1 MTTSATGADVPPG
14 VNVPP
19 SRRTARMVKRQA
31 AWKPGFLPFLVT
43 AALAYALSSA
53 LYSPRVTLM
62 GWVVTVLW
70 TLPVVSSLVGVTGAA
85 LTRRRIAR
93 QRGWTQ
99 AAPALYDRLVVLV
112 PTIGRDDTYPA
123 LERSVLSYCA
133 FLPRWFPDLRIDILT
148 EEGCEAAGR
157 IDDLAARSPL
167 MRVVTVPKAYRT
179 PNGTRFKARAN
190 HYAHELRIAEGEAL
204 DDVWVLHMDDDTGVG
219 PDTAEQVA
227 RFINAQR
234 RAGPDGKHLAQGMLT
249 YPRENAVNRLTWLAD
264 AIRPADDIA
273 RFAVLT
279 GGGTPLAGLHGELLL
294 LRASIEATIGWDF
307 GPDSICEDAHLAL
320 VFASR
325 YKGRSDWFS
334 GRSYGASPAT
344 MRDFLKQRERW
355 SWGLVG
361 LAFNRSLPRRSRAL
375 LMYSVT
381 TWVLGPFQHVGV
393 VLAVGALLGDLN
405 TSPVTPWILPLWAV
419 TMGYAV
425 WMYWEG
431 LKINASVSA
440 NGRRLWWEPM
450 AVIALMPFFAL
461 WEAAG
466 SFRGLLRWLR
476 GVENQFVVIAKPA

>member
-1 MTTSATGADVPPG
+1 M
-14 VNVPP
+14 
-19 SRRTARMVKRQA
+19 
-31 AWKPGFLPFLVT
+31 PFVVT
-43 AALAYALSSA
+43 ALLAYAFSSS
-53 LYSPRVTLM
+53 LYHPRTTVM
-62 GWVVTVLW
+62 GWVVSVLW
-70 TLPVVSSLVGVTGAA
+70 TLPIVSSVVGVTGAL
-85 LTRRRIAR
+85 LTRRRVGR
-93 QRGWTQ
+93 QRGWVS
-99 AAPALYDRLVVLV
+99 AEPVLHDRLIVLV
-112 PTIGRDDTYPA
+112 PTIGRHDTYPA
-123 LERSVLSYCA
+123 LERSVLSYCEFMPA
-133 FLPRWFPDLRIDILT
+133 WFPDLRIEILT
-148 EEGCEAAGR
+148 EEGCEAAER
-157 IDDLAARSPL
+157 IDALAAVSPL
-167 MRVVTVPKAYRT
+167 TRVVTVPKAYRT

-190 HYAHELRIAEGEAL
+190 HYANELRIAEGEAM

-227 RFINAQR
+227 RFVNAQR
-234 RAGPDGKHLAQGMLT
+234 RAGADGKHLAQGMLT
-249 YPRENAVNRLTWLAD
+249 YPRENAVNSLTWLAD

-279 GGGTPLAGLHGELLL
+279 GGGTPLVGLHGELLL

-320 VFASR
+320 IFSSR

-361 LAFNRSLPRRSRAL
+361 LAFNRTLPRRSRAL

-381 TWVLGPFQHVGV
+381 TWVIGPFQHVAV
-393 VLAVGALLGDLN
+393 VLAAGALLGDLN

-440 NGRRLWWEPM
+440 GGRRLWWEPV
-450 AVIALMPFFAL
+450 ALVALMPFFAL
-461 WEAAG
+461 WEAVG
-466 SFRGLLRWLR
+466 SFKGLLRYLR
-476 GVENQFVVIAKPA
+476 GTENQFVVIAKPA